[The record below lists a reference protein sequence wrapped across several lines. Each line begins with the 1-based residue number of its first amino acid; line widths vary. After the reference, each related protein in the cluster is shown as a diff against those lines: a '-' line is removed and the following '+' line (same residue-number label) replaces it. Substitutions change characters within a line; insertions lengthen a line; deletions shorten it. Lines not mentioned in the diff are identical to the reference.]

1 MDAADRVP
9 AASVDTARYSTSVP
23 AASGATS
30 WKTRGVVSSAVP
42 SGVHSS
48 SPTTR
53 HAKLVSAHASAMS
66 ALTGASPVS
75 AAPASGT
82 ATVSA
87 VASAGAVTWP
97 SAVNTTDD
105 RAGTVTDATP
115 VASVVNAWPPPYSG
129 VNAASVVS
137 VGTETVLS
145 VVALLVAT
153 RYSIFSVRSTRLN
166 AYTPAPSSA

>member
-23 AASGATS
+23 AASAATS

-75 AAPASGT
+75 AAPAVGHGDRERR
-82 ATVSA
+82 A
-87 VASAGAVTWP
+87 ASAGAVTWP

-105 RAGTVTDATP
+105 RAGTVTRCDA
-115 VASVVNAWPPPYSG
+115 G
-129 VNAASVVS
+129 R
-137 VGTETVLS
+137 VGGE
-145 VVALLVAT
+145 
-153 RYSIFSVRSTRLN
+153 RLRRRRT
-166 AYTPAPSSA
+166 AG